1 MNDIGNRLSDLL
13 TSHDMSQ
20 RELARQIGVSNATI
34 SRIISG
40 DDNAMLKTVIAI
52 ADHFSVDLDWLVG
65 RESWQA

>member
-1 MNDIGNRLSDLL
+1 MNEFGNRLSDLL
-13 TSHDMSQ
+13 VSSDTTQ

-40 DDNAMLKTVIAI
+40 DGNAMLKTVIAI

-65 RESWQA
+65 RE